1 MENKID
7 KAENKKKTWSKPKLY
22 TPLEIN
28 KTYGIPEGVT
38 DDEALGYS
46 S

>member
-1 MENKID
+1 MENKIN
-7 KAENKKKTWSKPKLY
+7 KAENKKKTWSKPNLY

-28 KTYGIPEGVT
+28 KTFGLPDGTT
-38 DDEALGYS
+38 DDEEFYYS